1 MSERLEQIACL
12 EAERQALT
20 LPAFNADVAWAI
32 GSHIR
37 DRASA
42 ENHPIAI
49 EVSGIGGRLFF
60 AAMPGASPDNAE
72 WIRRKRNVV
81 ERFFESSLL
90 VTLQCDERG
99 RKIPEQFKLSEAD
112 FVHSGGGVAIRTAD
126 SGFVGCVTVSG
137 LTQYQDH
144 ELGAEALRALVQ
156 AAR

>member
-1 MSERLEQIACL
+1 MSELQDRITRL
-12 EAERQALT
+12 EAERGQLV
-20 LPAFNADVAWAI
+20 LPSFNEDVAFAI
-32 GSHIR
+32 GTHIR
-37 DRASA
+37 QHASVA
-42 ENHPIAI
+42 KHPIAI

-81 ERFFESSLL
+81 ERFLESSLL
-90 VTLQCDERG
+90 VTLRCDERG
-99 RKIPEQFKLSEAD
+99 RKIPEQFKLSDAD

-144 ELGAEALRALVQ
+144 ELGVEALRALVS
-156 AAR
+156 AKA

>member
-1 MSERLEQIACL
+1 MSELQDQITRL
-12 EAERQALT
+12 EAERDELVLQS
-20 LPAFNADVAWAI
+20 FNEDVAFAI
-32 GSHIR
+32 GTHIR
-37 DRASA
+37 QRASV
-42 ENHPIAI
+42 EKYPISI

-81 ERFFESSLL
+81 ERFWQSSLL
-90 VTLQCDERG
+90 VTLQCDARG
-99 RKIPEQFKLSEAD
+99 RRVPEQFKLSEAD

-144 ELGAEALRALVQ
+144 ELGAQALRALI
-156 AAR
+156 

>member
-1 MSERLEQIACL
+1 MSERLDHIARL
-12 EAERQALT
+12 EEERRTLV
-20 LPAFNADVAWAI
+20 LPAFNADVAWTI
-32 GSHIR
+32 GNHIR
-37 DRASA
+37 ARASA
-42 ENHPIAI
+42 ENYPIAI

-81 ERFFESSLL
+81 ERFWESSLL
-90 VTLQCDERG
+90 VTLRCDERG

-144 ELGAEALRALVQ
+144 QLGAEALRAVLD
-156 AAR
+156 